1 MRNLERMCTVAKGAE
16 ARGRSRKNNE
26 GGNDTVYWI
35 VFIIPLHTKGIS
47 YKKIKILNFTTSI
60 NV

>member
-1 MRNLERMCTVAKGAE
+1 MKNLERMCTVAKGAE

-35 VFIIPLHTKGIS
+35 VFIILLHTKGIS
-47 YKKIKILNFTTSI
+47 YEK
-60 NV
+60 